1 MKSSLF
7 SYAIEEKKLYILMFC
22 AFLRHIRKSNNS
34 CVQVSWASP
43 CPETKLT
50 VQPCWSKNIFACF
63 CRVQPDVALAMLIL
77 IVSRQMANDLSDNYS
92 KLAKLLRSLEGIQV
106 LIISAAGFTAG
117 RSVFLKR
124 LYEKRSHTSSNTP
137 SLWNRNNCTTL
148 DAKKIASHSLTKKL
162 WSHLNPSVPG
172 TLQNFH
178 Y

>member
-7 SYAIEEKKLYILMFC
+7 SYVIEEKKLYILMFR
-22 AFLRHIRKSNNS
+22 AWLHHIRKSNNS

-43 CPETKLT
+43 CPGTKLT

-92 KLAKLLRSLEGIQV
+92 KLAKLLRSLEAIHV

-148 DAKKIASHSLTKKL
+148 DAKSLQAI
-162 WSHLNPSVPG
+162 H
-172 TLQNFH
+172 
-178 Y
+178 